1 MVDLIIVGAG
11 VAGMTAGIYAKR
23 AGLSVLVFEARM
35 FGGQIVNSEKV
46 ENYPGFMDISGRE
59 LTEKIYHQMN
69 NLGGK
74 IRDEEV
80 VAVRK
85 LGNGD
90 FEVETDEGKYA
101 SHAIIIATG
110 TKPRELPERQK
121 KMAGKRPILYC
132 ATCDGVLHAGKTVV
146 VVGSGNTAKHE
157 VAYLQRICEK
167 VYQIHHTDEIPAD
180 AEAIFVAVGRVPN
193 TNLVRGLVE
202 LDENGYIEAEENCKT
217 TCAGMF
223 AAGDCRTKTA
233 RQLVT
238 ATGDGAVAAGEV
250 ISYINNEK
258 ISKEK

>member
-11 VAGMTAGIYAKR
+11 VAGMTAAIYAKR
-23 AGLSVLVFEARM
+23 AGLAVLIFESAVP
-35 FGGQIVNSEKV
+35 GGQIINSEKV
-46 ENYPGFMDISGRE
+46 ENYPGFTAVSGRE

-90 FEVETDEGKYA
+90 FEVETDEGKYS

-110 TKPRELPERQK
+110 TKPRELSEKQK
-121 KMAGKRPILYC
+121 QMAGKRPILYC
-132 ATCDGVLHAGKTVV
+132 ATCDGALYAGKTVV
-146 VVGSGNTAKHE
+146 VVGGGNTAKHE
-157 VAYLQRICEK
+157 VEYLQRICKK
-167 VYQIHHTDEIPAD
+167 VYQIHHTDEIPED

-193 TNLVRGLVE
+193 TDLVRGLVE
-202 LDENGYIEAEENCKT
+202 LDENGYIVTGEDCKT
-217 TCAGMF
+217 TCVGMF
-223 AAGDCRTKTA
+223 AAGDCRTKPA

-238 ATGDGAVAAGEV
+238 AVGDGAIATVEA
-250 ISYINNEK
+250 INYINRLK
-258 ISKEK
+258 KER

>member
-11 VAGMTAGIYAKR
+11 VAGMTAAIYAKR
-23 AGLSVLVFEARM
+23 AGLSVLVFEAKV

-46 ENYPGFMDISGRE
+46 ENYPGFENISGKE

-69 NLGGK
+69 NLGEK

-85 LGNGD
+85 LSNGD

-101 SHAIIIATG
+101 SRAIIIATG
-110 TKPRELPERQK
+110 TKPRELPEKQK
-121 KMAGKRPILYC
+121 KMAGKRPISYC
-132 ATCDGVLHAGKTVV
+132 ATCDGALYAGKTVV

-157 VAYLQRICEK
+157 VEYLKRICEK
-167 VYQIHHTDEIPAD
+167 VYQIHHTDEIPED

-193 TNLVRGLVE
+193 TELVRGLVE
-202 LDENGYIEAEENCKT
+202 LDENGYIVAGEDCKT

-223 AAGDCRTKTA
+223 VAGDCRTKTA

-238 ATGDGAVAAGEV
+238 ATGDGAVAAMSIV
-250 ISYINNEK
+250 DFLN
-258 ISKEK
+258 